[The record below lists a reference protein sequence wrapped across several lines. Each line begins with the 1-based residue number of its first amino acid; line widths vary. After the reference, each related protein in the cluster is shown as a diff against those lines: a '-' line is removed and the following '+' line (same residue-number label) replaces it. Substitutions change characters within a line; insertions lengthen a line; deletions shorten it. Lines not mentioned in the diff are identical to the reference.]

1 MLRLVLPADPGEL
14 RLPPAGAAIASLR
27 GQTMGTY
34 WTVSMTGSDMPPLLD
49 LRRGI
54 IAILDEIIA
63 SMSHWDPASRLSAY
77 NAASPGSW
85 VDADAD
91 LIQVLN
97 YALSVAAESDGAYD
111 PTIGAL
117 VDLWGFGPAGGRD
130 DAPSDAEI
138 VSARAQAGWQRVRV
152 DAVAGRI
159 FQPGGIRLD
168 LSSVAKGFA
177 VDQVSHYLT
186 AQGVTSHLVDIG
198 GELRGWG
205 IKSDAQ
211 PWWVMLEQPLGRSGQ
226 PGGTPTRIALHGLS
240 VATSG
245 DSRRFLTAANGTH
258 LSHSL
263 DPRTGYPVPD
273 RLAAVTVL
281 HQDAMVADALA
292 TALTVMGYEVGLDWA
307 AARNIAAL
315 FALRDRDRVTEI
327 LSPALAALAE
337 AA

>member
-1 MLRLVLPADPGEL
+1 MLRLVLPSDTGEV
-14 RLPPAGAAIASLR
+14 RLPPAGAAITGLR

-34 WTVSMTGSDMPPLLD
+34 WTVSMTGSDMSPLLD

-54 IAILDEIIA
+54 IDILDGIIA
-63 SMSHWDPASRLSAY
+63 SMSHWDATSRLSAY
-77 NAASPGSW
+77 NAAPPDTW
-85 VDADAD
+85 VDGDAD
-91 LIQVLN
+91 LIRVLD
-97 YALSVAAESDGAYD
+97 YALSVAADSGGAYD

-130 DAPSDAEI
+130 HVPSNADIDAVREL
-138 VSARAQAGWQRVRV
+138 AGWDRVRI
-152 DAVAGRI
+152 DAGAGRI
-159 FQPGGIRLD
+159 LQPGGIRLD

-177 VDQVSHYLT
+177 VDQVSHFLT
-186 AQGVTSHLVDIG
+186 AQGITSHLVDIG

-211 PWWVMLEQPLGRSGQ
+211 PWWVTLERPVGRSGQ
-226 PGGTPTRIALHGLS
+226 PGGTPTRIALHGMS

-245 DSRRFLTAANGTH
+245 DSRRFLTATDGTR

-273 RLAAVTVL
+273 RLAAVTIL
-281 HQDAMVADALA
+281 HQDAMAADALA
-292 TALTVMGYEVGLDWA
+292 TALTVLGPEVGLAWA

-315 FALRDRDRVTEI
+315 FALRDGDRITEM
-327 LSPALAALAE
+327 LSPSLAALAE
-337 AA
+337 AG